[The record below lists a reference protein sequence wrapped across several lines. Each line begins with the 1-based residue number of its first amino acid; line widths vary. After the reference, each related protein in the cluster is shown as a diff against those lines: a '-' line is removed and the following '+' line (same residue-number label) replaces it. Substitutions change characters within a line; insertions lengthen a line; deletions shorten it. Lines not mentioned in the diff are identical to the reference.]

1 MNSSMA
7 LEITNRERQ
16 SDGRAARLLRTV
28 FGYAGKVMRGPS
40 FPLDVGSWTAYL
52 PLVSIGTAI
61 RAAREARGW
70 SQPDLASRVKAARET
85 ISRWETGDLQPT
97 ERTLVALEAIL
108 GPLEVKEE
116 SKPNPKRRRKS

>member
-1 MNSSMA
+1 
-7 LEITNRERQ
+7 
-16 SDGRAARLLRTV
+16 
-28 FGYAGKVMRGPS
+28 
-40 FPLDVGSWTAYL
+40 
-52 PLVSIGTAI
+52 VSIGTAI